1 MALRD
6 DTDNCPCG
14 GFPGSNYDNNGYPPA
29 RCFILGTGAS
39 LMERVA
45 PAAGGAIDGVSMHSP
60 FIGGYAALPGLP
72 VKVEASASFSAGVD
86 LETLADGRVKQV
98 VSGKPVLRALQA
110 SGGAGSIVWASF
122 KSGV

>member
-1 MALRD
+1 MGLRS
-6 DTDNCPCG
+6 DTDDCPCG
-14 GFPGSNYDNNGYPPA
+14 QLPGASYNDPAYTQA
-29 RCFILGTGAS
+29 RCFVLGTGAN

-45 PAAGGAIDGVSMHSP
+45 PAAGGTIDGVSMHAP
-60 FIGGYAALPGLP
+60 YIGGYMACPGLP

-98 VSGKPVLRALQA
+98 ASGKAVLRALQA
-110 SGGAGSIVWASF
+110 SAGAGSVVWCAF